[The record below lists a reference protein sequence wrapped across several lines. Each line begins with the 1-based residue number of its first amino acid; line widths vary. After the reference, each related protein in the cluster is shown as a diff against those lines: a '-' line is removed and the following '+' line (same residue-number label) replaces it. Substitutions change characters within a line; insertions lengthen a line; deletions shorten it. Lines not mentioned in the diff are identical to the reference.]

1 MFSFSIK
8 RLAVLPMRRRNIF
21 IKNKDFKSCTGCAHF
36 LEHSTNYPYD
46 SLPNDEKYEKYGKC
60 KMFGEQN
67 LVSGNVEY
75 DYATWCRQDKYKC
88 GIHGKYFTP
97 L

>member
-8 RLAVLPMRRRNIF
+8 RLATLTTRRTIF
-21 IKNKDFKSCTGCAHF
+21 IKNKDFKSCAGCANF
-36 LEHSTNYPYD
+36 LEHSTVYPYD
-46 SLPNDEKYEKYGKC
+46 SLPNDEKYGKC

-67 LVSGNVEY
+67 LVSGNIEY

-88 GIHGKYFTP
+88 GIDGKYFTP